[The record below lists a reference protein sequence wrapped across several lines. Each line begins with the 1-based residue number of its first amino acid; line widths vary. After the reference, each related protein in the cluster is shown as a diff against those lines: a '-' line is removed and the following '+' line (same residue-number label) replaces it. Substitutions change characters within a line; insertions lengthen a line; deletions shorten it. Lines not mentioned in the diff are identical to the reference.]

1 MILQIEKYWV
11 RDYLSLFLWGVS
23 TWCFLS
29 NSLMWSLL
37 VMIPDIFSQD
47 ISNLCFIKENK
58 PVKGLP
64 YSVGNLGK
72 QPTFISIFFKMA
84 GELAEH
90 ITLFASWYCGFPT
103 LQKTSLFFG
112 SYLASLY
119 KPRQA
124 CQDGRL
130 EAWRIIRF
138 EWYFLMWSAAILS
151 YRSPFL

>member
-1 MILQIEKYWV
+1 
-11 RDYLSLFLWGVS
+11 
-23 TWCFLS
+23 
-29 NSLMWSLL
+29 MWSLL

-90 ITLFASWYCGFPT
+90 ITLFAS
-103 LQKTSLFFG
+103 
-112 SYLASLY
+112 
-119 KPRQA
+119 
-124 CQDGRL
+124 
-130 EAWRIIRF
+130 
-138 EWYFLMWSAAILS
+138 
-151 YRSPFL
+151 